1 MLPLWYGRWKKW
13 RKSMPRTETE
23 AVEAAV
29 LPNSLPRKKH
39 VGVGIVGYGTVGKAA
54 AEILTAH
61 AAEITQRTGVSVA
74 VARICRRRAGDCEAG
89 VNGLRVVADWR
100 QVTSAQDVDIV
111 VEAIGGTDVAYEVV
125 RGALLCGKAVVT
137 ANKALLALHGEELF
151 ALAREKNLPLGIE
164 ASVAGGVPVIRAVS
178 EALAAD
184 RIRAIYGIV
193 NGTCNYILTQMEQHG
208 LEFTQALQQAQK
220 AGYAEADP
228 ALDID
233 GLDARDKI
241 AILARIA
248 FGSSVNAAE
257 IPVAGI
263 RQVTATDFHYAH
275 RLNSTIRLVA
285 SAERSN
291 GGLHIAV
298 EPWLEPRDSMLA
310 KAGGANNAIFI
321 EGEKV
326 GTQMLYGRGAGG
338 DATGTAV
345 LSDVLQIAQ
354 QIARGHAAPSALSG
368 FHNAERKPLLPRPR
382 PVGWFLR
389 LTVLDKPG
397 ILART
402 AEAIAQQGI
411 NIDSVIQEPNLPKDR
426 LSFVIT
432 LEPATDSTVQAAARV
447 INNFEFMREPV
458 LLLPMISSME
468 EHV

>member
-1 MLPLWYGRWKKW
+1 
-13 RKSMPRTETE
+13 MPRTETV
-23 AVEAAV
+23 AVEAAAV
-29 LPNSLPRKKH
+29 PGSAPRKKR
-39 VGVGIVGYGTVGKAA
+39 VGVGIVGYGIVGRAA

-61 AAEITQRTGVSVA
+61 AAEIAQRTGISVT
-74 VARICRRRAGDCEAG
+74 VTGICRRRVQEKAAEGA
-89 VNGLRVVADWR
+89 VNGLTAVADWR
-100 QVTSAQDVDIV
+100 EVTGAEDVDIV
-111 VEAIGGTDVAYEVV
+111 VEAIGGTDVARQVV
-125 RGALLCGKAVVT
+125 RGALESGKAVVT

-151 ALAREKNLPLGIE
+151 TLARERNLPLGIE
-164 ASVAGGVPVIRAVS
+164 ASVAGGVPVIRAIS

-184 RIRAIYGIV
+184 RIRAVYGIV
-193 NGTCNYILTQMEQHG
+193 NGTCNYILTQMEEHG
-208 LEFTQALQQAQK
+208 LEFAQALEQAQK

-248 FGSSVNAAE
+248 FGSAVHVAE
-257 IPVAGI
+257 VPVTGI
-263 RQVTATDFHYAH
+263 RHVTATDFHYAH

-285 SAERSN
+285 SAERTD
-291 GGLHIAV
+291 GGLHVAV

-310 KAGGANNAIFI
+310 KVDGANNAIFI

-326 GTQMLYGRGAGG
+326 GAQMLYGRGAGG
-338 DATGTAV
+338 GATGTAV

-354 QIARGHAAPSALSG
+354 QIARGQSVPSILSG
-368 FHNAERKPLLPRPR
+368 FHNAQRKPLLPRPR
-382 PVGWFLR
+382 PVAWFLR

-402 AEAIAQQGI
+402 AEAIAKQGI
-411 NIDSVIQEPNLPKDR
+411 NIDSVIQEPNFPKDR

-432 LEPATDSTVQAAARV
+432 LEPAVDSTVRAAVNA
-447 INNFEFMREPV
+447 INAFEFMREPA
-458 LLLPMISSME
+458 LLLPMISSKE